1 MFSQQS
7 LICSLE
13 SMKKRA
19 YNPPFAVNALFLFG
33 ITGKCHLSVNK
44 QYIFFFWSSHEEES
58 RKSNSARRTEY
69 ETLCISICSGKCP
82 EGLCSLLH
90 RVSQCYS
97 GRNTTQ
103 TPLAYSVSPFSSH
116 LFQLTFCK
124 DKDLLTLHA
133 EVALASSK
141 LTARVI

>member
-19 YNPPFAVNALFLFG
+19 YNPPFAVSALFLFG
-33 ITGKCHLSVNK
+33 ITGKCHLSINK
-44 QYIFFFWSSHEEES
+44 HYFFLSSHEEES
-58 RKSNSARRTEY
+58 RKSNSACRTEY
-69 ETLCISICSGKCP
+69 KTLCICFCSGKCP

-90 RVSQCYS
+90 RASQCYS
-97 GRNTTQ
+97 ERNTTQ
-103 TPLAYSVSPFSSH
+103 TALAYSVSPFSSH

-124 DKDLLTLHA
+124 DKDLLTLHTEA
-133 EVALASSK
+133 AIGSFK